1 MPYAKTPLSIAEYTR
16 MAVELESMSQSI
28 RARPEMDHDF
38 ANRLGRLAS
47 EIRED
52 CSRAHPANT
61 DQAL

>member
-1 MPYAKTPLSIAEYTR
+1 
-16 MAVELESMSQSI
+16 MAGELEAMSESI

-47 EIRED
+47 EMRQD
-52 CSRAHPANT
+52 CDRAHSANT